1 MKMDKRHDYTNLK
14 LQWEKNH
21 RPPLPNLPREV
32 CEALDPIKAE
42 RDRNERVP
50 VDFSSVAAPPTSRTT
65 SSTMKTQGTTSPT
78 TSTRS
83 STIVMRKAKK

>member
-1 MKMDKRHDYTNLK
+1 MKMDEQHDYTNLM

-32 CEALDPIKAE
+32 CKALDAIKAE
-42 RDRNERVP
+42 RDRNERVLL
-50 VDFSSVAAPPTSRTT
+50 DFPSVAAPPTSRTT
-65 SSTMKTQGTTSPT
+65 SSTKKTQGTTSPT
-78 TSTRS
+78 PSTRS